1 MRVWNLGMESL
12 VPYPEVFCMSS
23 SYTLSESQ
31 PEIDASPF
39 SDRPPARLLA
49 CGTPE
54 DVERMITWL
63 QLKGFAQVGEW
74 SPPLPSAHDGQ
85 IVRILTRYY
94 GGIQNH

>member
-1 MRVWNLGMESL
+1 
-12 VPYPEVFCMSS
+12 
-23 SYTLSESQ
+23 
-31 PEIDASPF
+31 
-39 SDRPPARLLA
+39 
-49 CGTPE
+49 
-54 DVERMITWL
+54 MITWL